1 MTMSEVKT
9 VSSPKPMIEA
19 TPLKD
24 VSAVAARVNAQ
35 FPNAAK
41 VRDGSLVVDRTQAI
55 EVAKFMRDD
64 PSIGVNFLEDLTS
77 VDYPERF
84 EIVYQLYNLTR
95 QEGPLR
101 MKVDADKGDPKVP
114 SLVSVWPGA
123 NLMEREAYDMFG
135 VKFEGHPNLKRI
147 LLWEGFYGHPLR
159 KDWKEGYFEE
169 EKKPFDQRW
178 PEGQFI
184 RGEERNPYK
193 DNIVVPQ
200 GFDPTKYTPLGEDNV
215 PLVDVE
221 HISEQVIKSQTLVVN
236 MGPQHPS
243 THGVFRMRVM
253 LDGERIVDLQ
263 PVCGYMHRCHEKI
276 GERNAWLMNMPYT
289 DRLDYISS
297 MGNNFGYALAVEKL
311 MPDIKVPERAEYLRV
326 IMAEFTR
333 IINHYFALGQLISD
347 MGAFFTPMLY
357 GIEERE
363 WILDLFEMTA
373 GSRMM
378 CNYFR
383 FGGVARDVPEE
394 FMPLAQKLVYDRLPR
409 AIDQFDNLLATNEI
423 VLARAQ
429 NVGIMT
435 AEQAIAWSTV
445 GPTLRGSGVPYDVRR
460 AEPYSIYDRFDFDIP
475 IGTKGDVYDRYLV
488 RIAEMRESV
497 KILQQ
502 ALKDIPAGEIFAGR
516 KGWQVKIQKGEAYG
530 RVENP
535 KGATGFYVVS
545 DGGTNPYRYHVHTP
559 SFINIGVLNLM
570 SCGGKVADAVI
581 NLGSIDINLG
591 ELDR

>member
-1 MTMSEVKT
+1 MTIPKVTT
-9 VSSPKPMIEA
+9 VSLAPMVEA
-19 TPLKD
+19 TPLGD
-24 VSAVAARVNAQ
+24 VNAIVAKVNEK

-41 VRDGSLVVDRTQAI
+41 VVEGCLVVDKSQLLA
-55 EVAKFMRDD
+55 VANFLRDE
-64 PSIGVNFLEDLTS
+64 PSIGCNYLEDLTS
-77 VDYPERF
+77 VDWPDRF
-84 EIVYQLYNLTR
+84 EVVCHLYNLTR

-101 MKVDADKGDPKVP
+101 MKTYDSNKADPHVP
-114 SLVSVWPGA
+114 SLVAVWPGA
-123 NLMEREAYDMFG
+123 NLQEREVYDLMG
-135 VKFEGHPNLKRI
+135 IKFDGHPNLKRI

-178 PEGQFI
+178 PEGEFI

-193 DNIVVPQ
+193 DNIVVPT
-200 GFDPTKYTPLGEDNV
+200 GFDPTKYTPPAEDNV
-215 PLVDVE
+215 PLVDYTEVD
-221 HISEQVIKSQTLVVN
+221 HSELKSQTFVVN

-243 THGVFRMRVM
+243 THGVFRMRVL
-253 LDGERIVDLQ
+253 LDGEQVVDLQ
-263 PVCGYMHRCHEKI
+263 PVIGYMHRNHEKI

-289 DRLDYISS
+289 DRLDYLCS

-311 MPDIKVPERAEYLRV
+311 MPDIKVPDRAEYLRV

-333 IINHYFALGQLISD
+333 IVNHFFALGQLLSD

-363 WILDLFEMTA
+363 WVLDLFEMTA

-378 CNYFR
+378 CNYAR
-383 FGGVARDVPEE
+383 FGGVARDVPPE
-394 FMPLAQKLVYDRLPR
+394 FMPLAKKLVDDRLPH
-409 AIDQFDNLLATNEI
+409 AIDRFDEYISNNEI

-429 NVGIMT
+429 SVGILT
-435 AEQAIAWSTV
+435 AEDAIAWSTV
-445 GPTLRGSGVPYDVRR
+445 GPVLRGSGVPYDVRR
-460 AEPYSIYDRFDFDIP
+460 AEPYSIYDRFDFDIA
-475 IGTKGDVYDRYLV
+475 IGTMGDVYDRYLV
-488 RIAEMRESV
+488 RVAEMRESV
-497 KILQQ
+497 KILKQ
-502 ALKDIPAGEIFAGR
+502 ALREMPKGEIFGGR

-545 DGGTNPYRYHVHTP
+545 DGGTNPYRYHVHAP
-559 SFINIGVLNLM
+559 SFINIGALNTM
-570 SCGGKVADAVI
+570 AKGHKVADVVAI
-581 NLGSIDINLG
+581 LGSVDINLG